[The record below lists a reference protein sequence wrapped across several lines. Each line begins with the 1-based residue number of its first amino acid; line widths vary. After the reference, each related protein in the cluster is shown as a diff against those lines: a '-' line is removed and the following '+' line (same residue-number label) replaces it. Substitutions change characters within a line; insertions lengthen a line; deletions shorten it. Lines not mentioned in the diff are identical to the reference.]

1 MAGPLN
7 IINKKVDDLIEK
19 FEKLSKAVATLE
31 GKVFA
36 TRGDVLSQIVS
47 SVPADLDDE
56 DEAAPE
62 PVQAVPEPVQVV
74 EAVAEPVPEA
84 APEPVQVVEESV
96 PEPAPLYASSSY
108 APLD

>member
-74 EAVAEPVPEA
+74 E
-84 APEPVQVVEESV
+84 ESV